1 MTLCSKKVACF
12 CFLLLLPIF
21 FSFFGESSQKK
32 KRKKKILV
40 FILTDSSKREG
51 FLFSC
56 VAQSERWIKG
66 NVDTF
71 FTESIIVTG
80 KSHFHRVGFF
90 FFVVAAGLVYALVI
104 MNSSTVRLIYKR
116 SVGVRFLHS
125 SCLLDSSFFYGTL
138 LSLCVK
144 GSARVVYPCGTRLR
158 RMSAFP
164 SSCRPLFSPS
174 FLCVRRTLSSSPFS
188 GDVKNDTPTVNSA
201 SSSGSTTSTTAST
214 SFVAVPSPY
223 PVEGGHVPIYSVV
236 RGIVQK
242 RHWIFRNPEWCD
254 LCKEPVAVWAN
265 HHGRKDHALMDQH
278 YTALVEF
285 PRRWNPEVVLKTF
298 SEALEVPMEPY
309 HFYFRQYDQQHRNE
323 LFSMLKAL
331 GEGGMLY
338 FGEPRNTFLHR
349 LQGGLRGMDHQ
360 GALVLHHFLLGPL
373 MRLYPDGHIQDFSN
387 LVDFITCAYN
397 METVYDLCNMYELD
411 EIAQQGQFKAT
422 SPAAMGLGGASTSST
437 SLSGFQQ
444 DVLRATGDGGE
455 NVSGTSSSLSAESSP
470 SAAAGKVDGRGGS
483 SSSAGGKASTDE
495 EAFSRKAVFVRQLLG
510 QLRWL
515 TLPGEPV
522 HPAGYTFPPH
532 LVTLGEICVKALVV
546 EIIGARICEYMVR
559 AEPVWRSFGFERKRV
574 EVMKSMVKPQ
584 DILPKPVVYHYRPM
598 SEDKEDLFW
607 TGPNKVDAEL
617 EDEKKGCV

>member
-1 MTLCSKKVACF
+1 MS
-12 CFLLLLPIF
+12 PIGKCTVGLR
-21 FSFFGESSQKK
+21 FS
-32 KRKKKILV
+32 RP
-40 FILTDSSKREG
+40 
-51 FLFSC
+51 
-56 VAQSERWIKG
+56 
-66 NVDTF
+66 
-71 FTESIIVTG
+71 
-80 KSHFHRVGFF
+80 
-90 FFVVAAGLVYALVI
+90 
-104 MNSSTVRLIYKR
+104 
-116 SVGVRFLHS
+116 
-125 SCLLDSSFFYGTL
+125 SCLLLSSSFHGTPFP
-138 LSLCVK
+138 LCVERK
-144 GSARVVYPCGTRLR
+144 TRYAGPCFARIRRLSASL
-158 RMSAFP
+158 
-164 SSCRPLFSPS
+164 SSCRHVFSPA

-188 GDVKNDTPTVNSA
+188 GDVLHGATTFCSA
-201 SSSGSTTSTTAST
+201 SSSGTTTSTTGST
-214 SFVAVPSPY
+214 AFEPVPSPY
-223 PVEGGHVPIYSVV
+223 PVDGGHVPIYSVV

-242 RHWIFRNPEWCD
+242 RYWVFRNAEWCD

-285 PRRWNPEVVLKTF
+285 PRRWNPEVVLNTCMD
-298 SEALEVPMEPY
+298 ALGASMDSFHY
-309 HFYFRQYDQQHRNE
+309 YFRRYDQEHRNE

-411 EIAQQGQFKAT
+411 EIAQQGRFKAS
-422 SPAAMGLGGASTSST
+422 SPAAMGLGGASTSS

-444 DVLRATGDGGE
+444 DVLRAANEGGDSAPGT
-455 NVSGTSSSLSAESSP
+455 TSSSLSTDP
-470 SAAAGKVDGRGGS
+470 SRSATAAAAGNGDGKGGS
-483 SSSAGGKASTDE
+483 SSSAGSKASTDE

-532 LVTLGEICVKALVV
+532 LITLGEICVKALVV
-546 EIIGARICEYMVR
+546 EIIGVRICEYMVR
-559 AEPVWRSFGFERKRV
+559 AEPVWRSFGYERKRL
-574 EVMKSMVKPQ
+574 EVAKSMGKPH
-584 DILPKPVVYHYRPM
+584 DIHPSPVVYHYRRM
-598 SEDKEDLFW
+598 SENKEDLFW
-607 TGPNKVDAEL
+607 TGPSKVDAEL
-617 EDEKKGCV
+617 EEEKKGTL